1 MMHATCL
8 TFSSGRL
15 IRHWK
20 LLKAVSVLA
29 VKKKTVRRRK
39 KAFLQETVEQNSGED
54 ENANAKTPTA
64 QSGAKTPTQVKKAND
79 SARRKRE
86 PPAAIVGVLDK
97 FFDYVSD
104 LGVAGIKKLYN
115 ESLAVYRAPD
125 NLYKFAE
132 FEKNKDKN
140 RFLDV
145 VCLDHSRVVLTFE
158 VPPCSNYIHANWVRF
173 EKHDRVFI
181 ATQAPMENTIED
193 FWRMIFQEQC
203 CAVLNLTNELEETD
217 KLVEY
222 FPPAAGAFTNYGR
235 MFVNTKKIDEET
247 KFVVYTLEVLPDGC
261 SNSLLLK
268 LIKAKS
274 DTGKSPS
281 TTMILRML
289 RIVGTSEKVA
299 SGPVVVHC
307 VSGVGRAG
315 TVILIDVILQRLFT
329 SQLQVDLVEMFRHLR
344 NQRASCLQRE
354 AQFLFVVA
362 SVVDYIGTRYPGR
375 YREKRDKFKE
385 EYRNTISGTAEK
397 REAEQKQPE
406 KVLEKPGQNVK
417 AAV

>member
-1 MMHATCL
+1 
-8 TFSSGRL
+8 
-15 IRHWK
+15 
-20 LLKAVSVLA
+20 
-29 VKKKTVRRRK
+29 
-39 KAFLQETVEQNSGED
+39 
-54 ENANAKTPTA
+54 
-64 QSGAKTPTQVKKAND
+64 
-79 SARRKRE
+79 
-86 PPAAIVGVLDK
+86 
-97 FFDYVSD
+97 
-104 LGVAGIKKLYN
+104 
-115 ESLAVYRAPD
+115 
-125 NLYKFAE
+125 
-132 FEKNKDKN
+132 
-140 RFLDV
+140 
-145 VCLDHSRVVLTFE
+145 
-158 VPPCSNYIHANWVRF
+158 
-173 EKHDRVFI
+173 
-181 ATQAPMENTIED
+181 
-193 FWRMIFQEQC
+193 
-203 CAVLNLTNELEETD
+203 
-217 KLVEY
+217 
-222 FPPAAGAFTNYGR
+222 

-362 SVVDYIGTRYPGR
+362 SVVDYIGVSWFPTFHPHISIRSLC
-375 YREKRDKFKE
+375 
-385 EYRNTISGTAEK
+385 RN
-397 REAEQKQPE
+397 
-406 KVLEKPGQNVK
+406 V
-417 AAV
+417 